1 MEATEPLHKKRVM
14 SELLLTSLTSL
25 SEVDTRYS
33 MFLRFRRK
41 DSKFCAYL
49 RRLLSSRVSAFLMI
63 CVVSLNAVFLAV
75 ETDYRLRL
83 SSSTFFALT
92 DSLILSIY
100 TSEFLLKLYVDPF
113 GYWKD
118 GYNVLDAVILLMAFM
133 LPAFTSPPAHSWEL
147 AKGLQALRILKLIKY
162 SSGMRI
168 VMEAL
173 RQMAKTVM
181 YVLILLFLLMFIF
194 AILGHGFY
202 GDPETGDTENWGNIE
217 AAFFTL
223 FSLVTVDGWTDLQQE
238 LENHGFTNSHVFT
251 IVFILLGYFVFFHMF
266 IGVVIIKM
274 QDSNQKYE
282 RECKATR
289 KAAIWAKKQALL
301 KKQQEEM
308 SKITRQRKSVQY
320 RAFSERVDDFK
331 KTLHHT
337 DSIIV
342 EDFCVS
348 LQFID
353 LYLTVLDLQDESV
366 ERLVTVE
373 LASLEML
380 WHQLP
385 PELQTHSSDG
395 YGSDVSDDISNDVSN
410 DPRPA
415 LALLASLIA
424 ELQ

>member
-1 MEATEPLHKKRVM
+1 
-14 SELLLTSLTSL
+14 
-25 SEVDTRYS
+25 
-33 MFLRFRRK
+33 RRK
-41 DSKFCAYL
+41 DTKFCAYL
-49 RRLLSSRVSAFLMI
+49 RRLLGSPFFAFLMI
-63 CVVSLNAVFLAV
+63 CIVSLNAVFLAV

-100 TSEFLLKLYVDPF
+100 TSEFLLKLYVDPI

-118 GYNVLDAVILLMAFM
+118 GYNVLDAVILLLAFI
-133 LPAFTSPPAHSWEL
+133 LPAFSSPPAHSWEV

-168 VMEAL
+168 VMKAL
-173 RQMAKTVM
+173 GQMVKTVT

-194 AILGHGFY
+194 AILGHGLY
-202 GDPETGDTENWGNIE
+202 GHPENGDTENWGNME

-223 FSLVTVDGWTDLQQE
+223 FSLFTVDGWTDIQEE
-238 LENHGFTNSHVFT
+238 LENHGFTNSHVFM
-251 IVFILLGYFVFFHMF
+251 IVFILLGFFVFFHMF

-289 KAAIWAKKQALL
+289 KAAIWAKKQVLL

-308 SKITRQRKSVQY
+308 SKITHQRKSIQY
-320 RAFSERVDDFK
+320 RAFSEMVDNFK

-348 LQFID
+348 LRFID

-366 ERLVTVE
+366 ERLQE
-373 LASLEML
+373 LHCEML
-380 WHQLP
+380 GVLSRILESMEGKSQPLP
-385 PELQTHSSDG
+385 EK
-395 YGSDVSDDISNDVSN
+395 I
-410 DPRPA
+410 
-415 LALLASLIA
+415 
-424 ELQ
+424 EK